1 MTQPLRWGIL
11 GTGRIARKFAG
22 ELPQTDRAELVGAG
36 SRSADPARRF
46 VEEFG
51 GTPHAAYEQLLADPS
66 VEAVYNSL
74 PNALHHEWT
83 IRALEAGKHVLCE
96 KPMAVTVAEAEEMF
110 DAAERHG
117 RLLVEAFMY
126 RCHPA
131 VEELIQTVRRGA
143 IGELKLIRTHFTF
156 NRPEPVDDVRYQPDL
171 AGGSLMDIGCYCVN
185 LARAIAGKEPTAM
198 HALAHLHPSGV
209 DDYAAGML
217 DFGGHVLSAFT
228 CGMTVDADRTTYAG
242 GSEGYVVIDT
252 PWFSDGTFTLVRG
265 DQRETIRA
273 EAPRDPYALEAEA
286 FAAAACGEA
295 EPWIS
300 QADTLG
306 NVRVLAELRRQVGL
320 PF

>member
-1 MTQPLRWGIL
+1 MTEPLRWGIL

-22 ELPQTDRAELVGAG
+22 QLPQTDRAELVAAG
-36 SRSADPARRF
+36 SRSGDSALAF
-46 VEEFG
+46 VEQFG
-51 GTPHAAYEQLLADPS
+51 GTPHADYDRLLADPR

-74 PNALHHEWT
+74 PNALHREWT

-110 DAAERHG
+110 DAAKRHA

-131 VEELIQTVRRGA
+131 VEELLQTVRRGA
-143 IGELKLIRTHFTF
+143 IGQLKLIRTHFTF
-156 NRPEPVDDVRYQPDL
+156 NRPGPVDDVRYQPGL

-185 LARAIAGKEPTAM
+185 FARAIVGREPTGV
-198 HALAHLHPSGV
+198 HALAHLHSSGV

-217 DFGGHVLSAFT
+217 DFGGHVLAAFT

-242 GSEGYVVIDT
+242 GSEGYVVMDT

-273 EAPRDPYALEAEA
+273 EAAKDLYALEAEA
-286 FAAAACGEA
+286 FAAAVCGEA

-300 QADTLG
+300 PADTLG
-306 NVRVLAELRRQVGL
+306 NVHVLAELRRQVGL